1 MMKGQR
7 GYVLLVKRP
16 LAGVFQR
23 VCRWY
28 AMQRERQVLAE
39 MSDDSLK
46 DIGLTRADVE
56 HECHRSV
63 WNDPLGK

>member
-1 MMKGQR
+1 MVA
-7 GYVLLVKRP
+7 VLVFCLCQLSRNAVP
-16 LAGVFQR
+16 NPALA
-23 VCRWY
+23 Y
-28 AMQRERQVLAE
+28 SQVLAE

-56 HECHRSV
+56 HERHRSV